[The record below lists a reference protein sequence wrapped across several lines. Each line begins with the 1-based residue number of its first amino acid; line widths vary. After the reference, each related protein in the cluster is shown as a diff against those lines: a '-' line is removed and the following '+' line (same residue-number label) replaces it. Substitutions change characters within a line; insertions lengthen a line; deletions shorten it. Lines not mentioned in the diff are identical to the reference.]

1 MVGQQYYSIRPG
13 SQRCD
18 GQSDSETKNWGAT
31 RCKVTFGGL
40 LDVFGLDAFQAYQW
54 AQLKAV
60 RPMFVGLDLY
70 VLGSRETM

>member
-1 MVGQQYYSIRPG
+1 M
-13 SQRCD
+13 
-18 GQSDSETKNWGAT
+18 
-31 RCKVTFGGL
+31 TFGGL

-60 RPMFVGLDLY
+60 RPMFVCLDLY

>member
-31 RCKVTFGGL
+31 RCKVRIVKMEKMSDHVDGILEGKVEAGVEL
-40 LDVFGLDAFQAYQW
+40 SCRD
-54 AQLKAV
+54 
-60 RPMFVGLDLY
+60 
-70 VLGSRETM
+70 ETERLIQIPRFI